1 MAIPKSHTT
10 DRIAPGKPL
19 GKTRVLI
26 VDEQPMLRQGISV
39 YLNSQPDIVVCGE
52 ADCIQSARRK
62 IAEGKPHLL
71 VTALRLGN
79 GDSLEFL
86 KALKAEKPGLMILVY
101 SGFEETTFAERAM
114 RAGADGYVM
123 TKAPKEDLLAAIHDI
138 MNGGIYVSRDVAMRA
153 FRKLL
158 EMRPENRFSKPA
170 TGLESLSDREMH
182 IFQLLGSGLG
192 TREIAHSLNLSV
204 KTIESHRE
212 NIKHKLGVNSSR
224 DLVDRATRYLEE
236 TFLPPKK
243 EALVS
248 KRKKKSC
255 AVLPGPMAL
264 TTNGRE

>member
-1 MAIPKSHTT
+1 MEIPKSHATN
-10 DRIAPGKPL
+10 RLVPGKPL
-19 GKTRVLI
+19 GKTRILI
-26 VDEQPMLRQGISV
+26 VDEQPLLRQGISV
-39 YLNSQPDIVVCGE
+39 YLNSQPDMVVCGE
-52 ADCIQSARRK
+52 ADCILSALSK
-62 IAEGKPHLL
+62 IADGNPHLL

-86 KALKAEKPGLMILVY
+86 KALKTEKPGLMILVY
-101 SGFEETTFAERAM
+101 DGFEETIFAERAM

-123 TKAPKEDLLAAIHDI
+123 TKTPKEDLLAAIHDI
-138 MNGGIYVSRDVAMRA
+138 VNGGIYVSRDVAMRA

-158 EMRPENRFSKPA
+158 EMRPENRSSKPT

-212 NIKHKLGVNSSR
+212 NIKHKLGVNSCR

-248 KRKKKSC
+248 NRRKKSG
-255 AVLPGPMAL
+255 AAL
-264 TTNGRE
+264 TTNQHD